1 MEYMNTLK
9 DSVETSVA
17 LEIFPSEETASRA
30 HIFDTTFTVLDKSLW
45 NNLQNFNP
53 DRLSNT
59 PYKNKPRGENN
70 MKSVN
75 YHKKQIETYG
85 YTSPIWVAKQGE
97 TLTLLDGAHRLVATY
112 LAGKTDIPAFIV
124 DLS

>member
-9 DSVETSVA
+9 DSVMTSVA
-17 LEIFPSEETASRA
+17 LKIFPSEESASYA
-30 HIFDTTFTVLDKSLW
+30 HIFKSTFTVLDKSLW
-45 NNLQNFNP
+45 KDLQNFNP
-53 DRLSNT
+53 DRLSNA

-75 YHKKQIETYG
+75 FHKKQIQQYG
-85 YTSPIWVAKQGE
+85 QTSPIWVAKDGN

-112 LAGKTDIPAFIV
+112 LAGKSEIPAFIV

>member
-1 MEYMNTLK
+1 MNTLK

-17 LEIFPSEETASRA
+17 LKIFPSKESASRA
-30 HIFDTTFTVLDKSLW
+30 HIFNTTFTVLDKSLW
-45 NNLQNFNP
+45 NDLQNFNP
-53 DRLSNT
+53 DRLSST

-75 YHKKQIETYG
+75 YHKKQIQKYG
-85 YTSPIWVAKQGE
+85 YTSPIWVAKKGDIY
-97 TLTLLDGAHRLVATY
+97 TLLDGAHRLVATY
-112 LAGKTDIPAFIV
+112 LADKSKIPAFIV

>member
-9 DSVETSVA
+9 DSVMTSVA

>member
-1 MEYMNTLK
+1 M
-9 DSVETSVA
+9 TSVA
-17 LEIFPSEETASRA
+17 LKIFPSEESASRA
-30 HIFDTTFTVLDKSLW
+30 HIFKTTFTVIDKSFW
-45 NNLQNFNP
+45 NDLKNFNP
-53 DRLSNT
+53 DRLSNA

-75 YHKKQIETYG
+75 FHKKQIQQYG
-85 YTSPIWVAKQGE
+85 QTSPIWVAKDGN

-112 LAGKTDIPAFIV
+112 LAGKLKIPAFIV

>member
-1 MEYMNTLK
+1 MNTLK
-9 DSVETSVA
+9 DSVVTSVNIG
-17 LEIFPSEETASRA
+17 IFSSEETASRA
-30 HIFDTTFTVLDKSLW
+30 HIFNTEFTVLDKSLW
-45 NNLQNFNP
+45 NDLQNFNP

-75 YHKKQIETYG
+75 YHKKQIEQYG
-85 YTSPIWVAKQGE
+85 HTSPIWVAKQGK

-112 LAGKTDIPAFIV
+112 LAGKSEIPAFV
-124 DLS
+124 VEQS

>member
-9 DSVETSVA
+9 DSVETSVKIG
-17 LEIFPSEETASRA
+17 IFSSEETASRA
-30 HIFDTTFTVLDKSLW
+30 HIFKSTFTLLDKSLW
-45 NNLQNFNP
+45 KDLQNFNP
-53 DRLSNT
+53 NRLSNT

-75 YHKKQIETYG
+75 YHKKQIQQYG
-85 YTSPIWVAKQGE
+85 QTSPIWVAKDGE

-112 LAGKTDIPAFIV
+112 LAGKSEIPAFIV
-124 DLS
+124 EQS

>member
-17 LEIFPSEETASRA
+17 LKIFPSKESASRA
-30 HIFDTTFTVLDKSLW
+30 HIFNTTFTVLDKSLW
-45 NNLQNFNP
+45 NTLENFNP

-75 YHKKQIETYG
+75 YHKKQIQRYG
-85 YTSPIWVAKQGE
+85 YTSPIWVAKKGDIY
-97 TLTLLDGAHRLVATY
+97 TLLDGAHRLVATY
-112 LAGKTDIPAFIV
+112 LADKSKIPAFIV

>member
-1 MEYMNTLK
+1 MNTLK
-9 DSVETSVA
+9 DSVMTSVA

>member
-1 MEYMNTLK
+1 MNTLK
-9 DSVETSVA
+9 DSVMTSVA
-17 LEIFPSEETASRA
+17 LKIFPSEETASRA
-30 HIFDTTFTVLDKSLW
+30 HIFKTTFTVINKSFW
-45 NNLQNFNP
+45 NDLQNFNP

-75 YHKKQIETYG
+75 YHQKQIQEYG
-85 YTSPIWVAKQGE
+85 QTSPIWVAKQGKA
-97 TLTLLDGAHRLVATY
+97 LTLLDGAHRLVATY
-112 LAGKTDIPAFIV
+112 LAGKSEIPAFIV